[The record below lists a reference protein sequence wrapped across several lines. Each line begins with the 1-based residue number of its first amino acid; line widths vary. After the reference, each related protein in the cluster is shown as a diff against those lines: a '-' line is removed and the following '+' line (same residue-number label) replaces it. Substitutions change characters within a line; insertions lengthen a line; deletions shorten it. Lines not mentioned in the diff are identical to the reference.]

1 MDLHTFEMKMVDH
14 HFAELPGGIQL
25 FKRKHGRQCVRNS
38 ETDEEKEFDSLQA
51 VLPYKPA
58 GDKIVKELIECLDTM
73 DSRLDGGRDAGSG
86 QVYKFEHAFEG
97 VAPAVVSQLITLI
110 MEPDISVAEG
120 ACVDITF
127 SESKRKHYIPKEIY
141 EYYDPE

>member
-14 HFAELPGGIQL
+14 HLAELPGGIQL
-25 FKRKHGRQCVRNS
+25 FKRN
-38 ETDEEKEFDSLQA
+38 
-51 VLPYKPA
+51 
-58 GDKIVKELIECLDTM
+58 
-73 DSRLDGGRDAGSG
+73 
-86 QVYKFEHAFEG
+86 KFGHAFEG
-97 VAPAVVSQLITLI
+97 VAPTGVSQLI

-127 SESKRKHYIPKEIY
+127 SESKRKHYIPKEIS